1 VILPTKHLSPAQS
14 LIGVSALLLM
24 HLVDAPMTVNQ
35 LWEVTRREAA
45 VGTFDR
51 FVLALD
57 VLFLVGALD
66 LAHGEL
72 RVAS

>member
-1 VILPTKHLSPAQS
+1 MILPTKHLSPAQS
-14 LIGVSALLLM
+14 LIGVSALLLK
-24 HLVDAPMTVNQ
+24 HLDAPMTVNQ
-35 LWEVTRREAA
+35 LWEVARREAA
-45 VGTFDR
+45 VATFDR